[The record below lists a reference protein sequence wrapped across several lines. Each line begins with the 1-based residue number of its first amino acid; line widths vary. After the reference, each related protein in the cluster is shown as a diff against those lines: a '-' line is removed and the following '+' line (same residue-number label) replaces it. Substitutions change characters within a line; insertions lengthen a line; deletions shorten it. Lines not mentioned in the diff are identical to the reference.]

1 MANQSPKPKK
11 KDFFWLTVTVGACFV
26 LLISILVGRF
36 MGNYLVKTLPK
47 AEAIKMPESVP
58 LPKGYSSL
66 TPYTLLSGTA
76 QTGLTPTPS
85 AQGTTP
91 LTKTSETTKLT
102 ETKKA
107 AEESPASEE
116 ETQKAQEPSE
126 ETAPAE
132 TKKPPAV
139 QTTNTKTQT
148 PASATTAST
157 EPQKQTEMPAEA
169 KTKDSVYR
177 IQLGAFSTKENAQNL
192 ISDLKNKGFEGTVI
206 PTKKDGKDYFRVQ
219 VGAYKNKE
227 SAEQIADDLK
237 QKGYPV
243 FISGQ

>member
-1 MANQSPKPKK
+1 MANPKPKK

-66 TPYTLLSGTA
+66 TPYTLLSGTM
-76 QTGLTPTPS
+76 QTGLTPTS
-85 AQGTTP
+85 SSTGATV
-91 LTKTSETTKLT
+91 LTKTEKTAPLT
-102 ETKKA
+102 ETKKT
-107 AEESPASEE
+107 ETKPQE
-116 ETQKAQEPSE
+116 ETKPEEAQKTETTETQETPPVKKPAQAQTASTATA
-126 ETAPAE
+126 ETTTPPAE
-132 TKKPPAV
+132 TPEP
-139 QTTNTKTQT
+139 TK
-148 PASATTAST
+148 SSS
-157 EPQKQTEMPAEA
+157 
-169 KTKDSVYR
+169 SVYR
-177 IQLGAFSTKENAQNL
+177 IQLGAFSTRENAQNL